1 MTYKLAFVGFG
12 TVGQGLAEI
21 LLNKKELLSQQYD
34 FQCSVVAITDIQK
47 GSVYLQDGLDL
58 ERVLSL
64 VQKTGRVDGYPGAT
78 TGWDSLKTIRESG
91 ADIVVEVTYTDI
103 ETGEPATTHI
113 RTALESGKHVVT
125 SNKGPV
131 ALAGRELVGLA
142 ARKGVS
148 FRYEGTVLSGTP
160 ALNLAH
166 QTLAGVQINQV
177 RGILNGTTNYILSEM
192 EKGKGYQETLR
203 VAQKLGYA
211 EAKPDADVEGWDAL
225 AKILI
230 IANLL
235 MGGDL
240 KVADVSRQGITG
252 ISLQDV
258 EEARQKGQR
267 WKLIAHAWREAGT
280 VKAKVS
286 PERVPMDDFLAGV
299 GGVTNALTFDTD
311 LLGRVTIVGPGAG
324 KLETG
329 FSLLVDML
337 AIHRGGHGGGSFGTR
352 FGVE

>member
-1 MTYKLAFVGFG
+1 MIYKLAFVGFG

-21 LLNKKELLSQQYD
+21 LLSKSKLLSQQYD
-34 FQCSVVAITDIQK
+34 FQCSVVAITDIHK
-47 GSVYLQDGLDL
+47 GSIYVKEGLDL
-58 ERVLSL
+58 ERVLAL
-64 VQKTGRVDGYPGAT
+64 VKETGRLDGYPGAT
-78 TGWDSLKTIRESG
+78 AGWDSLKTIRECG

-103 ETGEPATTHI
+103 ETGEPAIGHV
-113 RTALESGKHVVT
+113 RAALESGKHVVT

-131 ALAGRELVGLA
+131 ALAGKELVQLADEKGL
-142 ARKGVS
+142 S

-160 ALNLAH
+160 ALNLALE
-166 QTLAGVQINQV
+166 TLAGVEIKEV

-192 EKGKGYQETLR
+192 EEGKGYQETLKR
-203 VAQKLGYA
+203 AQDLGYA

-235 MGGDL
+235 MGGNL
-240 KVADVSRQGITG
+240 KVSDVARTGITG

-258 EEARQKGQR
+258 ETARQNNER
-267 WKLIAHAWREAGT
+267 WKLIAHAWREAGE
-280 VKAKVS
+280 VRAKVS
-286 PERVPMDDFLAGV
+286 PERVPVKDFLAGV
-299 GGVTNALTFDTD
+299 SGVSNALTFGTD
-311 LLGRVTIVGPGAG
+311 LLGEVTIVGPGAG

-337 AIHRGGHGGGSFGTR
+337 SIHRGDASAGGA
-352 FGVE
+352 

>member
-1 MTYKLAFVGFG
+1 MMYKLAFVGFG

-21 LLNKKELLSQQYD
+21 LLSKRELLSQHYD
-34 FQCSVVAITDIQK
+34 FQCSVVAITDIHK
-47 GSVYLQDGLDL
+47 GSIYLKEGLDL
-58 ERVLSL
+58 ERVLATVRETRRL
-64 VQKTGRVDGYPGAT
+64 DGYPGAT
-78 TGWDSLKTIRESG
+78 VGWDSLKTIRDCG

-103 ETGEPATTHI
+103 ETGEPAISHV
-113 RTALESGKHVVT
+113 RAALESGKHVVT

-131 ALAGRELVGLA
+131 ALAGRELVQLA
-142 ARKGVS
+142 DQKGGS

-160 ALNLAH
+160 ALNLALE
-166 QTLAGVQINQV
+166 TLAGVEIKEV

-192 EKGKGYQETLR
+192 EKGKGYQETLKR
-203 VAQKLGYA
+203 AQDLGYA

-235 MGGDL
+235 MGGNL
-240 KVADVSRQGITG
+240 KVSDVARTGITG

-258 EEARQKGQR
+258 ETARQNNER
-267 WKLIAHAWREAGT
+267 WKLIAHAWREAGQ
-280 VKAKVS
+280 VRAKVS
-286 PERVPMDDFLAGV
+286 PERVPTKDFLAGV
-299 GGVTNALTFDTD
+299 CGVTNALTFGTD
-311 LLGRVTIVGPGAG
+311 LLGEVTIVGPGAG

-337 AIHRGGHGGGSFGTR
+337 SIHRRDVSAGGA
-352 FGVE
+352 